1 MSQIKNQF
9 PIPHSPFPIP
19 NSQFPIPNS
28 PFPIPNS
35 QFPIPKQSL
44 QDIAAA
50 MPTPVYAYA
59 KKIAKLTKEI
69 KIKAS

>member
-1 MSQIKNQF
+1 MGNRKEQLSM
-9 PIPHSPFPIP
+9 P
-19 NSQFPIPNS
+19 NAQCPM
-28 PFPIPNS
+28 PNS

-50 MPTPVYAYA
+50 IA
-59 KKIAKLTKEI
+59 KKIVKLTKEI